1 MLFILIVYMFKPKYI
16 YMGYY
21 SDKNT
26 EVIVL
31 NTTMNKRSGISMKE
45 LKLES
50 PNSIEKGFEYGHF
63 INADE
68 MDAPK
73 VEQAE
78 VIQDTAIKEAFIYII
93 KLIKAIL
100 SFLTFGCI

>member
-1 MLFILIVYMFKPKYI
+1 MYKPKYI

-31 NTTMNKRSGISMKE
+31 NTTINKRSGISMKE

-50 PNSIEKGFEYGHF
+50 PNSVEKGFEYGHF

-68 MDAPK
+68 MDAPH
-73 VEQAE
+73 VEQVE
-78 VIQDTAIKEAFIYII
+78 VIHDTFIKETLDYIF